1 VKKLLLFVA
10 LSAALAL
17 GVAAPAHADGD
28 VEDFEFSSFHGEY
41 RLSTDADGRSVLKTI
56 ETLNAEFPQSDQ
68 NHGIIRALVDNYNGH
83 PVDLEI
89 ESVTDENG
97 NPREYETDSEDEFT
111 VLTIQDEDV
120 FVHGSQS
127 YVITYTQHN
136 VTRYFDDNNSDEF
149 YWDVNGTGW
158 AQPFKNVS
166 ATVFLE
172 DDLAAASTGV
182 DSFYGAEGE
191 NDQATIDEF
200 DEGYTF
206 SASDLGPGE
215 NLSFAIGFEP
225 GTFVERDGSFFAAPW
240 PTLSL
245 IGAAGAVLVAIFA
258 LVARRTRLADA
269 PGRGVIVAEY
279 MPPKESIQLSAL
291 LSSTVAKSTPAHIV
305 KLAVAGNLRI
315 LEITGTKQK
324 YQLEFLTADG
334 ADTDD
339 RTFLHA
345 LFGKQLTP
353 GEDRSLDKVDEA
365 AAKKITKLQA
375 ATVKR
380 AVKDGY
386 RRKVSY
392 AGIGWLF
399 ALSLV
404 LGVAG
409 VVFAIASL
417 VEAYGGAIPVAFIVT
432 SVAGLIATW
441 VLLSKTPL
449 EREGVELRD
458 YLLGLKLY
466 ISLAEADRLRYLQ
479 SPEGAITTPI
489 ATDDAAQLV
498 KLNERLLP
506 YAILFGEEK
515 EWTKQL
521 GKYYDDLGV
530 EPQWYSG
537 SAAFN
542 TAVFASS
549 IGSLSSSVT
558 TAYTGSSSSS
568 GSSGGGFSGGGGG
581 GGGGGGV

>member
-1 VKKLLLFVA
+1 M
-10 LSAALAL
+10 SAALAL
-17 GVAAPAHADGD
+17 GVAVPAQAD
-28 VEDFEFSSFHGEY
+28 VEDFTFSSFDGQY
-41 RLSTDADGRSVLKTI
+41 ILSTDADGRSVLTTT
-56 ETLNAEFPQSDQ
+56 ETLVAEFPESDQ

-83 PVDLEI
+83 PVDLEV

-97 NPREYETDSEDEFT
+97 NPRDYEIDSEDEFT

-120 FVHGSQS
+120 FVHGQQI

-136 VTRYFDDNNSDEF
+136 VTRFYEDNDSDEF

-158 AQPFKNVS
+158 AQPFDSVK
-166 ATVFLE
+166 ATVVL
-172 DDLAAASTGV
+172 DDELYAASTAA
-182 DSFYGAEGE
+182 DAFSGAEGQTE
-191 NDQATIDEF
+191 EAVIEEF

-206 SASDLGPGE
+206 SATNLEPGE

-225 GTFVERDGSFFAAPW
+225 GTFVERDGSFFASPW
-240 PTLSL
+240 PTISL
-245 IGAAGAVLVAIFA
+245 IGAVGAALVAAFA
-258 LVARRTRLADA
+258 GIARRTRLADA

-279 MPPKESIQLSAL
+279 MPPRESLQLSAL
-291 LSSTVAKSTPAHIV
+291 LSGTVGKSTPANIV

-315 LEITGTKQK
+315 LEVAGKKKK
-324 YQLEFLTADG
+324 YQLEFLTAAG
-334 ADTDD
+334 ADADD
-339 RTFLHA
+339 LTFLHA
-345 LFGKQLTP
+345 VFGKELTP
-353 GEDRSLDKVDEA
+353 GEDRSLDKVDDA
-365 AAKKITKLQA
+365 AAKKITKLHS

-380 AVKDGY
+380 AVADDY

-392 AGIGWLF
+392 AGLGWLF

-409 VVFAIASL
+409 VVFAIVSL
-417 VEAYGGAIPVAFIVT
+417 VEAYGGAIPIALMVA
-432 SVAGLIATW
+432 SVGGLVATW
-441 VLLSKTPL
+441 ALLAKTPL
-449 EREGVELRD
+449 EAKGVELRD

-479 SPEGAITTPI
+479 SPEGAVKTPI
-489 ATDDAAQLV
+489 AVDDTTQLV

-515 EWTKQL
+515 EWTTQL

-530 EPQWYSG
+530 EPQWYAG
-537 SAAFN
+537 STAFN

-558 TAYTGSSSSS
+558 SAYTGSSSSS

>member
-1 VKKLLLFVA
+1 VKKLLLFCA

-17 GVAAPAHADGD
+17 GIATPAHADGD
-28 VEDFEFSSFHGEY
+28 VEDFTFSSFYGEY
-41 RLSTDADGRSVLKTI
+41 HLGTDAEGRSVLTTV
-56 ETLNAEFPQSDQ
+56 ETLTAEFPQADQ
-68 NHGIIRALVDNYNGH
+68 NHGIIRALVDNFDGH

-120 FVHGSQS
+120 FVHGQQT

-136 VTRYFDDNNSDEF
+136 VTRYFADNNSDEF

-158 AQPFKNVS
+158 AQPFENVS
-166 ATVFLE
+166 ATVYLE
-172 DDLAAASTGV
+172 DGLSAASTSV
-182 DSFYGAEGE
+182 DSFSGSEGE
-191 NDQATIDEF
+191 ANPATIDEL
-200 DEGYTF
+200 DDGYTF
-206 SASDLGPGE
+206 SASNLGPGE

-245 IGAAGAVLVAIFA
+245 IGTAGALLVAVLAAI
-258 LVARRTRLADA
+258 ARRTRLADA

-279 MPPKESIQLSAL
+279 MPPSEGLPLSAL
-291 LSSTVAKSTPAHIV
+291 VSGTVAKSTPAHIV

-315 LEITGTKQK
+315 LEIAGKKQK
-324 YQLEFLTADG
+324 YQLEFLTVDG

-345 LFGKQLTP
+345 LFGKELTP

-365 AAKKITKLQA
+365 AAKKITKLQT

-380 AVKDGY
+380 AVADGY

-404 LGVAG
+404 LGAAG
-409 VVFAIASL
+409 VVFAIVSL
-417 VEAYGGAIPVAFIVT
+417 VEAYAGAIPVAFIVA
-432 SVAGLIATW
+432 SVVGLVATW

-449 EREGVELRD
+449 EAQGVELRD
-458 YLLGLKLY
+458 YLRGLKLY

-489 ATDDAAQLV
+489 ATDDTAQLV

-515 EWTKQL
+515 EWTRQL

-530 EPQWYSG
+530 EPQWYAG
-537 SAAFN
+537 STAFN

-558 TAYTGSSSSS
+558 SAYSGSSSSS